1 MRFTYCYKSADGI
14 RHEKKID
21 ASSRDEAFALLR
33 RRGIRPIKVMADC
46 GTKANGEV
54 RFIVGKRL
62 AIFCV
67 AVGLVAGVLSVLAI
81 GRVKT
86 IDTRSVRIKELDVAA
101 QEVLTDHARR
111 MASAEVA
118 VLGMPWELAG
128 PKDDGKVECIVL
140 SGYTE
145 LNITRTKLRD
155 LFRAIYA
162 KLPDKKER
170 EEANKLYMAAIDRL
184 DLEEANLA
192 RSQKAYEFL
201 KANRD
206 GWKIESGKIVFLN
219 PELERSYSAFRR
231 EL

>member
-14 RHEKKID
+14 RHEEKID

-33 RRGIRPIKVMADC
+33 QRGIRPIKVMADC

-54 RFIVGKRL
+54 RFVVGKRL
-62 AIFCV
+62 AVACA
-67 AVGLVAGVLSVLAI
+67 AVGLVAGVLSVLVI

-86 IDTRSVRIKELDVAA
+86 IDTRSIRIKDLDVAA

-128 PKDDGKVECIVL
+128 AKDDGKVERIVL

-184 DLEEANLA
+184 DLEEANFA

-201 KANRD
+201 KANRN
-206 GWKIESGKIVFLN
+206 GWKIESGKVVFLV
-219 PELERSYSAFRR
+219 PELERNYSAFRR